1 MCFASSAGL
10 AEFLGL
16 LRRRLGRLCLGDGH
30 LSRGGGAASP
40 LALAEASA
48 FAAAADTAG
57 LAGRHG
63 ARARA
68 SRMTSDSGIIARGLF
83 EGHGRAHAGREADVP
98 VRQAADVLASR

>member
-1 MCFASSAGL
+1 M
-10 AEFLGL
+10 
-16 LRRRLGRLCLGDGH
+16 
-30 LSRGGGAASP
+30 
-40 LALAEASA
+40 ALAEASA

-57 LAGRHG
+57 SPAAMA

-83 EGHGRAHAGREADVP
+83 EGHGRAHAGREATSS